1 MPDALPGFALVERTL
16 VMDERWRLETR
27 ISRLSVSQAPVKVRF
42 ALLPGES
49 VNDDRVSVRDGVAEI
64 ELGSARRIT
73 LASTL
78 PISTDFVW
86 QALPAMNQIEIWT
99 MRYGTTWH
107 LRWEGMAPTN
117 YVQDGQLAPWWQPW
131 PGERLQVQALQP
143 TTVSGPTLTLQGH
156 VTTLTPGAHS
166 TLAETTLRFRASL
179 AGTQRATLPP
189 GAELLGM
196 RLDDDEVPLQARDGQ
211 LELPV
216 IPGEHTVTLRW
227 RVPQGTDG
235 AFNRYE
241 TQPLAL
247 NLPGV
252 NATTQLNLPESRV
265 VLLVGGTGIGPAVRF
280 WGFFVLLVA
289 VSMVLGRH
297 RTTPLGMLGWL
308 LLLLGVAPISLW
320 GALAVVGWFFAL
332 AWLPSPQQLRRLGC
346 DEQAA
351 RSTMPFALGLW
362 TLFAAIALYLTIQRS
377 LLGYPD
383 LLVGGNGST
392 PFELNWYQD
401 RFQNQPDADWAI
413 SMSLTAYRTMML
425 AWSLWLAFSLLGW
438 IRWGWRRLVEAGYMG
453 QHPDGTPGGTGGAKG
468 PHDPDGSRVADVPGD
483 TKATDGASG
492 TMSRSQTAAT
502 DSAAAGHAVA
512 RRDAAPEKVAG
523 PDRSTRQDSV
533 APTGSV
539 NVAGSPRAETM
550 ATPDDVAADPVA
562 VAGSAADGTAA
573 ERKAADA
580 TAVPAP
586 ARKVH
591 AGSAPQAA
599 TSTVPAVRHPAA
611 QRMGPAARP
620 SQPTGALRKLA
631 KVFFWFAAILGIVVM
646 LGLGF
651 VLLSYGRYLF

>member
-1 MPDALPGFALVERTL
+1 M
-16 VMDERWRLETR
+16 
-27 ISRLSVSQAPVKVRF
+27 
-42 ALLPGES
+42 
-49 VNDDRVSVRDGVAEI
+49 
-64 ELGSARRIT
+64 
-73 LASTL
+73 
-78 PISTDFVW
+78 
-86 QALPAMNQIEIWT
+86 
-99 MRYGTTWH
+99 
-107 LRWEGMAPTN
+107 
-117 YVQDGQLAPWWQPW
+117 
-131 PGERLQVQALQP
+131 
-143 TTVSGPTLTLQGH
+143 
-156 VTTLTPGAHS
+156 
-166 TLAETTLRFRASL
+166 
-179 AGTQRATLPP
+179 
-189 GAELLGM
+189 
-196 RLDDDEVPLQARDGQ
+196 
-211 LELPV
+211 

-438 IRWGWRRLVEAGYMG
+438 IRWGWRRLVETGYVG
-453 QHPDGTPGGTGGAKG
+453 QHPEHPDGTPGGTGGAKG
-468 PHDPDGSRVADVPGD
+468 SDGPHGSGAPGVPGD
-483 TKATDGASG
+483 TKATDGAPD

-502 DSAAAGHAVA
+502 DSAAAGRAIA
-512 RRDAAPEKVAG
+512 RRDVTPEKVAG
-523 PDRSTRQDSV
+523 PDRSTPLDSA
-533 APTGSV
+533 AP
-539 NVAGSPRAETM
+539 AGSGNAVEITPAATM
-550 ATPDDVAADPVA
+550 TTPDGVAADPVA
-562 VAGSAADGTAA
+562 VEGPAADGTAA
-573 ERKAADA
+573 EQKAAGA
-580 TAVPAP
+580 TAVPAS

-591 AGSAPQAA
+591 AGSAPRAA

-611 QRMGPAARP
+611 QGMGPAARP
-620 SQPTGALRKLA
+620 PQPPGALRKLA
-631 KVFFWFAAILGIVVM
+631 KVFFWFAAVLGILVM

-651 VLLSYGRYLF
+651 VLLSYGSYLF

>member
-1 MPDALPGFALVERTL
+1 MQVTGVDAGLTDLLAVKLEDQTQNAVGRGVNRTQVDDDALG
-16 VMDERWRLETR
+16 
-27 ISRLSVSQAPVKVRF
+27 
-42 ALLPGES
+42 G
-49 VNDDRVSVRDGVAEI
+49 DG
-64 ELGSARRIT
+64 LD
-73 LASTL
+73 L
-78 PISTDFVW
+78 
-86 QALPAMNQIEIWT
+86 
-99 MRYGTTWH
+99 
-107 LRWEGMAPTN
+107 
-117 YVQDGQLAPWWQPW
+117 VQDGQLAPWWQPW

-196 RLDDDEVPLQARDGQ
+196 RLDNDEVPLQARDGQ

-413 SMSLTAYRTMML
+413 SMSLTAQQR
-425 AWSLWLAFSLLGW
+425 
-438 IRWGWRRLVEAGYMG
+438 EC
-453 QHPDGTPGGTGGAKG
+453 Q
-468 PHDPDGSRVADVPGD
+468 
-483 TKATDGASG
+483 
-492 TMSRSQTAAT
+492 
-502 DSAAAGHAVA
+502 
-512 RRDAAPEKVAG
+512 
-523 PDRSTRQDSV
+523 
-533 APTGSV
+533 
-539 NVAGSPRAETM
+539 
-550 ATPDDVAADPVA
+550 
-562 VAGSAADGTAA
+562 
-573 ERKAADA
+573 
-580 TAVPAP
+580 
-586 ARKVH
+586 
-591 AGSAPQAA
+591 PQ
-599 TSTVPAVRHPAA
+599 
-611 QRMGPAARP
+611 
-620 SQPTGALRKLA
+620 
-631 KVFFWFAAILGIVVM
+631 
-646 LGLGF
+646 
-651 VLLSYGRYLF
+651 

>member
-1 MPDALPGFALVERTL
+1 
-16 VMDERWRLETR
+16 
-27 ISRLSVSQAPVKVRF
+27 
-42 ALLPGES
+42 
-49 VNDDRVSVRDGVAEI
+49 
-64 ELGSARRIT
+64 
-73 LASTL
+73 
-78 PISTDFVW
+78 
-86 QALPAMNQIEIWT
+86 MNQIEIWT

-131 PGERLQVQALQP
+131 PGEHLQMQALQP

-156 VTTLTPGAHS
+156 ATTLTPGAHS

-179 AGTQRATLPP
+179 AGTQRATLPS

-227 RVPQGTDG
+227 RVPQGTGG

-438 IRWGWRRLVEAGYMG
+438 IRWGWQRLVEAGYMG
-453 QHPDGTPGGTGGAKG
+453 RHPDGTPGGTGGAKG
-468 PHDPDGSRVADVPGD
+468 PHDAYGSRTADVPGD
-483 TKATDGASG
+483 TKATDGASD

-502 DSAAAGHAVA
+502 DSAAAGRAIA
-512 RRDAAPEKVAG
+512 RRDVTPEKVAG
-523 PDRSTRQDSV
+523 PDRSTRQDLV
-533 APTGSV
+533 VPAGSV

-550 ATPDDVAADPVA
+550 ATPDDVAAAPVA
-562 VAGSAADGTAA
+562 VEGSAADGTAA
-573 ERKAADA
+573 EQKAAGA
-580 TAVPAP
+580 TAVLAP
-586 ARKVH
+586 AREAH
-591 AGSAPQAA
+591 AGSASQAA